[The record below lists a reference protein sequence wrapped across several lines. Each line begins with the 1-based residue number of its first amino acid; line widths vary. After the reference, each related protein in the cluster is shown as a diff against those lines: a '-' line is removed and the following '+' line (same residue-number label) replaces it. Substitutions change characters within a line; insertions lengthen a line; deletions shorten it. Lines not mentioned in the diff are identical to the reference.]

1 MKSITSVVA
10 ISVVCLAIAC
20 KNKAPEPVPPSAETD
35 STTGSY
41 MPVADFIKSDIKRVD
56 SFAGGILKK
65 VNVNGKKDSLYIQ
78 VPQFHQLASQFLLPE
93 LDSASFQQNFSESSL
108 MDETTQLLNFIYTP
122 KEAPAQPGSLQKVIV
137 YIKPSLSS
145 DKVNR
150 IYMER
155 AFSSGDTLVQQKLTW
170 KIEGYFY
177 ILTISQPKAGPAVT
191 SMEKVIWDPQGF
203 AEL

>member
-1 MKSITSVVA
+1 MVL
-10 ISVVCLAIAC
+10 CLAIAC
-20 KNKAPEPVPPSAETD
+20 KDKAPQPVTPSAETD
-35 STTGSY
+35 STTTGSY

-65 VNVNGKKDSLYIQ
+65 VNMNGKKDSLYIQ
-78 VPQFHQLASQFLLPE
+78 VPQFQQLAGQFLLPE
-93 LDSASFQQNFSESSL
+93 LDSTSFQQNFSESSL

-122 KEAPAQPGSLQKVIV
+122 KEEASAQPGSLQKVIV
-137 YIKPSLSS
+137 YIKPNLAN

-155 AFSSGDTLVQQKLTW
+155 AFNSGDTLVQQKLTW

-177 ILTISQPKAGPAVT
+177 VLTIRQPKAGPAVT
-191 SMEKVIWDPQGF
+191 SMEKVIWDPQQF
-203 AEL
+203 AGE